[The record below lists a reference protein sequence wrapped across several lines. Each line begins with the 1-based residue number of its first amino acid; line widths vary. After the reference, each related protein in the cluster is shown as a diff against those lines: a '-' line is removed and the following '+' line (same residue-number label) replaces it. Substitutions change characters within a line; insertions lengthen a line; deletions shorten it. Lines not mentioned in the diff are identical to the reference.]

1 MSSFPA
7 GQPSGPPS
15 STPPAP
21 PPKGGSRDVSSSSIS
36 ISISTPPATA
46 SSPPPPPLIPRRLPS
61 EGNGQDNSAAAAAST
76 TPPPPT
82 FPMSDDPDAD
92 PDPGEDWLPDSLRD
106 KATIDLAA
114 LAADAALVNAL
125 AHAPTSSHSS
135 TRSFHASLMSALDHN
150 SLLATDLAGA
160 ASRLSRQRSA
170 TQAQLLSAH
179 ALERQWRQK
188 QSDMDHALA
197 PFSPASLYQRL
208 ARAVQEQAQVCQAME
223 ESFLEGRG
231 DGGGGGGVFEERE
244 VAEWVRRYREA
255 RTLYYLR
262 SERRERWDEGRVG
275 GWR

>member
-7 GQPSGPPS
+7 GPPS

-21 PPKGGSRDVSSSSIS
+21 PPKGGGSRDVSSSSS
-36 ISISTPPATA
+36 ISISTPATA
-46 SSPPPPPLIPRRLPS
+46 SPPPPPPPLIPRRLPS
-61 EGNGQDNSAAAAAST
+61 EGNGQGKSAAST
-76 TPPPPT
+76 MPPPT
-82 FPMSDDPDAD
+82 FPMPDDVG
-92 PDPGEDWLPDSLRD
+92 PDPGEGWLPDGLRD
-106 KATIDLAA
+106 KATRDLAD

-125 AHAPTSSHSS
+125 AHAPSSSHES
-135 TRSFHASLMSALDHN
+135 TRSSHDSLRSALDHN
-150 SLLATDLAGA
+150 SRLATDLAGA

-188 QSDMDHALA
+188 QSDMDHALE

-231 DGGGGGGVFEERE
+231 DGGVSEERE
-244 VAEWVRRYREA
+244 VAEWVRRYRDA
-255 RTLYYLR
+255 RALYYLR